1 MVLKFNVA
9 ETGSLILGS
18 DKGSSIYDVHT
29 KGGGGGISKVDACG
43 FGEEGF
49 HDLWTSTTI

>member
-29 KGGGGGISKVDACG
+29 KGEEGVYQKWMHADLGGGVP
-43 FGEEGF
+43 
-49 HDLWTSTTI
+49 